1 MATMINREN
10 ELQEQLNFFFKNR
23 FGINGFYEKLTCA
36 DFVGLKKILS
46 CINNVITLLAT
57 KAFVQKLYADGR
69 ITKAD
74 KERIWDDVN
83 GQHANTNGFDVQY
96 KYPERKPVDGI
107 IAEVKCNIPVNG
119 NSFGAAQIEGIEEDV
134 DHLLH
139 GKKKAVIKVDN
150 YYKFMVILAANEHIQ
165 ECVEKVFRENPNVK
179 EYTSNSKLSI
189 ENVYVVYVS
198 IDKA

>member
-1 MATMINREN
+1 MATTINREN
-10 ELQEQLNFFFKNR
+10 ELQEQLDSFFKNR
-23 FGINGFYEKLTCA
+23 FGIIGFYEKLTCA

-57 KAFVQKLYADGR
+57 KAFVHRLYADGR
-69 ITKAD
+69 ISQKDQAT
-74 KERIWDDVN
+74 IWDDVN
-83 GQHANTNGFDVQY
+83 GQHANTNGYDVRY
-96 KYPERKPVDGI
+96 DFPGKKPVDGI

-134 DHLLH
+134 EHLLH
-139 GKKKAVIKVDN
+139 GKKKGMVEVGN

-165 ECVEKVFRENPNVK
+165 ECVEKVFRGNPNVQ
-179 EYTSNSKLSI
+179 EYSSTSKLSVQ
-189 ENVYVVYVS
+189 NVYVVYVS

>member
-10 ELQEQLNFFFKNR
+10 ELQEQLDSFFKDR

-57 KAFVQKLYADGR
+57 KAFVQKIFEDGR

-83 GQHANTNGFDVQY
+83 SQHANTNGFDVQY
-96 KYPERKPVDGI
+96 EYPERQPVEGI
-107 IAEVKCNIPVNG
+107 IAEVKCNIPIYG
-119 NSFGAAQIEGIEEDV
+119 DSFGAAQIEGIEEDV

-150 YYKFMVILAANEHIQ
+150 YYKFMVILAANDTIHT
-165 ECVEKVFRENPNVK
+165 CVEKVFRDNPLVK
-179 EYTSNSKLSI
+179 EYTPRTPLSTSY
-189 ENVYVVYVS
+189 VYVVYVNVGKS
-198 IDKA
+198 